1 MTIKHLV
8 ISGGGPMGFQF
19 IGCLQYLNEHNFWSI
34 ENIESIYATSIGTII
49 SIFIALRYDWETIN
63 KYIIERPWKEIF
75 ILTGKQIFEAYYNK
89 GLFGKKVFE
98 SILKP
103 ILEAKDLSL
112 NITMK
117 DFYDHCKIEMHLFTF
132 ELNSFK
138 TVDISYKSHPNLL
151 LVDAVCMS
159 SAIPGMFAPIC
170 LNNECYID
178 GALMAN
184 YPLSYCLESEKERE
198 NGSEWQHEILGIKY
212 NIVKDLTVIKEKD
225 CTNEQKIVE
234 NFNNINNDSSI
245 LDFIM
250 GFSTKAIN
258 FINTII
264 KVKKIKNEIIFEL
277 HESPLSLHY
286 VKSLIESVDMR
297 KEFVH
302 KGYAKAKEFLDNL
315 QSGQDLSNKLG

>member
-34 ENIESIYATSIGTII
+34 ENIKSIYATSIGSLIA
-49 SIFIALRYDWETIN
+49 IFLALKYDWETIN

-75 ILTGKQIFEAYYNK
+75 TLTGKQIFETYYNK
-89 GLFGKKVFE
+89 GLYGKKVFE

-103 ILEAKDLSL
+103 ILQAKDLSL
-112 NITMK
+112 NTTMK
-117 DFYDHCKIEMHLFTF
+117 EFYDYCQIEIHLFTF

-138 TVDISYKSHPNLL
+138 TVEITYKSHPNLL

-159 SAIPGMFAPIC
+159 SAIPGMFAPVCID
-170 LNNECYID
+170 NECYID

-184 YPLSYCLESEKERE
+184 YPLSYCLERESESERE
-198 NGSEWQHEILGIKY
+198 RERE
-212 NIVKDLTVIKEKD
+212 KDLDYENEVLGVKYTIIKDSLNEK
-225 CTNEQKIVE
+225 KLIE
-234 NFNNINNDSSI
+234 NFNNINSDSSI

-264 KVKKIKNEIIFEL
+264 KVKKINNEINFEL

-286 VKSLIESVDMR
+286 VKSLIESVEMR
-297 KEFVH
+297 KEFVD

-315 QSGQDLSNKLG
+315 QSGQALSNKLG